1 MPTTSHF
8 QAVMKYIATTLK
20 LFAILMLLVG
30 IIYPVA
36 ITALAQLFFPKEAGG
51 SLLYDSGGN
60 LTGSALIGQPFSDPE
75 YFWPRPSATSGYPY
89 NPLAS
94 GGSNLGPTNKVLIE
108 QISNITEL
116 MKSSGIQA
124 PVPSDLVEASA
135 SGLDPHIGIQSA
147 LIQIPRVAK
156 ARALDEETLRKLVLE
171 HVEERQFGFL
181 GEQRINVLKLNLAL
195 DSMK

>member
-1 MPTTSHF
+1 MN
-8 QAVMKYIATTLK
+8 QIKTTLK
-20 LFAILMLLVG
+20 LFAILIVLVG

-36 ITALAQLFFPKEAGG
+36 VTTLAQLFFPKEAGG

-60 LTGSALIGQPFSDPE
+60 LTGSALIGQPFSDPK
-75 YFWPRPSATSGYPY
+75 YFWSRPSATSGFPY

-94 GGSNLGPTNKVLIE
+94 GGSNLGPTNKDLIG
-108 QISNITEL
+108 QISNRTDILE
-116 MKSSGIQA
+116 SSGIQA

-135 SGLDPHIGIQSA
+135 SGLDPHISIQSA
-147 LIQIPRVAK
+147 LVQIPRVAR
-156 ARALDEETLRKLVLE
+156 ARALDEGTVRKLVLE

>member
-1 MPTTSHF
+1 VKHIT
-8 QAVMKYIATTLK
+8 KTLK
-20 LFAILMLLVG
+20 LFVILMVLVG

-60 LTGSALIGQPFSDPE
+60 LTGSALIGQPFSDPK
-75 YFWPRPSATSGYPY
+75 YFWSRPSATSGYPY

-94 GGSNLGPTNKVLIE
+94 GGSNLGPTNKDLIDL
-108 QISNITEL
+108 ISNRTEL
-116 MKSSGIQA
+116 LISSGIQA

-135 SGLDPHIGIQSA
+135 SGLDPHISIQSA
-147 LIQIPRVAK
+147 LVQIPRVAK
-156 ARALDEETLRKLVLE
+156 ARNLDEETLRKLVLE
-171 HVEERQFGFL
+171 QVEERQFGFL

-195 DSMK
+195 DSMR

>member
-1 MPTTSHF
+1 MN
-8 QAVMKYIATTLK
+8 QVKTTLK
-20 LFAILMLLVG
+20 LFAILTVLVG

-36 ITALAQLFFPKEAGG
+36 VTALAQLFFPKEAEG

-60 LTGSALIGQPFSDPE
+60 LTGSVLIGQPFSDIK
-75 YFWPRPSATSGYPY
+75 YFWSRPSATSDYPY

-94 GGSNLGPTNKVLIE
+94 GGSNLGPTNKVLID
-108 QISNITEL
+108 QISNRTNVL
-116 MKSSGIQA
+116 KSSGIQA

-135 SGLDPHIGIQSA
+135 SGLDPHISMQSA
-147 LIQIPRVAK
+147 LIQIPRVAR
-156 ARALDEETLRKLVLE
+156 ARALDEETVRKLVLE

>member
-1 MPTTSHF
+1 VKHIT
-8 QAVMKYIATTLK
+8 KTLK
-20 LFAILMLLVG
+20 LFVILMVLVG

-60 LTGSALIGQPFSDPE
+60 LTGSALIGQPFSDPK
-75 YFWPRPSATSGYPY
+75 YFWSRPSATSGYPY

-94 GGSNLGPTNKVLIE
+94 GGSNLGPTNKDLIDL
-108 QISNITEL
+108 ISNRTEL
-116 MKSSGIQA
+116 LISSGIQA

-135 SGLDPHIGIQSA
+135 SGLDPHISIQSA
-147 LIQIPRVAK
+147 LVQIPRVAK
-156 ARALDEETLRKLVLE
+156 ARNLDEETLRKLVLE
-171 HVEERQFGFL
+171 HVEERQLGFL
-181 GEQRINVLKLNLAL
+181 GEQRLNVLKLNLAL

>member
-1 MPTTSHF
+1 MTNDVSNI
-8 QAVMKYIATTLK
+8 VKYLTTTLK
-20 LFAILMLLVG
+20 LFIIMTVLVG

-60 LTGSALIGQPFSDPE
+60 LTGSALIGQPFSDPK
-75 YFWPRPSATSGYPY
+75 YFWSRPSATSVYPY

-108 QISNITEL
+108 QISNRTEL
-116 MKSSGIQA
+116 LKSSGIEA
-124 PVPSDLVEASA
+124 PVPSDLIEASA
-135 SGLDPHIGIQSA
+135 SGLDPHISMQSA

-156 ARALDEETLRKLVLE
+156 ARNLDEETLRKLVLE

-195 DSMK
+195 DSLK

>member
-1 MPTTSHF
+1 
-8 QAVMKYIATTLK
+8 MKHITTTLK
-20 LFAILMLLVG
+20 LFVILTILVG

-60 LTGSALIGQPFSDPE
+60 LTGSTLIGQPFSDLK
-75 YFWPRPSATSGYPY
+75 YFWSRPSATSDYPY

-94 GGSNLGPTNKVLIE
+94 GGSNLGPTNKVLID
-108 QISNITEL
+108 QISNRTEL
-116 MKSSGIQA
+116 LKSSDIQA

-135 SGLDPHIGIQSA
+135 SGLDPHISMQSA

-156 ARALDEETLRKLVLE
+156 ARNLDEETLRKLVLE

-181 GEQRINVLKLNLAL
+181 GEQHINVLKLNLAL
-195 DSMK
+195 NSLK

>member
-1 MPTTSHF
+1 
-8 QAVMKYIATTLK
+8 MKYITITLK
-20 LFAILMLLVG
+20 LFAILTVLVG

-36 ITALAQLFFPKEAGG
+36 VTALAQLFFPKEAGG

-60 LTGSALIGQPFSDPE
+60 LTGSALIGQPFSDPK
-75 YFWPRPSATSGYPY
+75 YFWSRPSATSGYPY
-89 NPLAS
+89 NPIAS
-94 GGSNLGPTNKVLIE
+94 GGSNLGPTNKDLID
-108 QISNITEL
+108 QISNRTNVL
-116 MKSSGIQA
+116 KSSGIQA

-135 SGLDPHIGIQSA
+135 SGLDPHISMQSV

-156 ARALDEETLRKLVLE
+156 ARALDEETVRKLVLE

-195 DSMK
+195 DDMK

>member
-1 MPTTSHF
+1 
-8 QAVMKYIATTLK
+8 MKHITTTLK
-20 LFAILMLLVG
+20 LFIILTVLVG

-60 LTGSALIGQPFSDPE
+60 LTGSILIGQPFLDPK
-75 YFWPRPSATSGYPY
+75 YFWSRPSATSGYPY

-108 QISNITEL
+108 QISNRTEL
-116 MKSSGIQA
+116 LKSSGIQN

-135 SGLDPHIGIQSA
+135 SGLDPHISVQSA
-147 LIQIPRVAK
+147 LVQIPRVAK
-156 ARALDEETLRKLVLE
+156 SRNLDEETLRILVLE
-171 HVEERQFGFL
+171 NVEERQFGFL